1 MFAIYDITGRTFRD
15 SLERLYRVKQVN
27 SINSSKGRS
36 ASQQD
41 AISTLLPGAVVKAY
55 KDALPKRASSTIV
68 HADQIMSTPVLTTLV
83 STPPESCWELLNNNG
98 VGQVPVIGETGVLAG
113 IIAKHDLFKAM
124 VIDGNTI
131 VRKAEK
137 SLAQIMSPQVVTA
150 DPVSDIRRIAQV
162 LDDYH
167 FNSLPITD
175 YNDQLVGMVTRT
187 DIIRAVARHPSLS
200 LWA

>member
-15 SLERLYRVKQVN
+15 SLEQLYRVKQVN
-27 SINSSKGRS
+27 SINSSKRRTAGK
-36 ASQQD
+36 QG

-83 STPPESCWELLNNNG
+83 SATPESCWELLKSNG
-98 VGQVPVIGETGVLAG
+98 VSQVPVIGETGVLAG
-113 IIAKHDLFKAM
+113 IVAKHDLFKTM
-124 VIDGNTI
+124 VIDGDTI

-137 SLAQIMSPQVVTA
+137 PLVHIMSPQVVTA

-167 FNSLPITD
+167 FNCLPITD
-175 YNDQLVGMVTRT
+175 HNDQLVGIVTRT

>member
-124 VIDGNTI
+124 VIDGDTI

-137 SLAQIMSPQVVTA
+137 PLAQIMSPQVVTA